1 MVFVTDIYREG
12 IDAGCGKTEDLI
24 SREPKEIETSTTR
37 RFEDN
42 RLNCVVTEPD
52 F

>member
-1 MVFVTDIYREG
+1 MTYIYIYIEG
-12 IDAGCGKTEDLI
+12 IDASCEKTEDHL

-37 RFEDN
+37 HFEDN